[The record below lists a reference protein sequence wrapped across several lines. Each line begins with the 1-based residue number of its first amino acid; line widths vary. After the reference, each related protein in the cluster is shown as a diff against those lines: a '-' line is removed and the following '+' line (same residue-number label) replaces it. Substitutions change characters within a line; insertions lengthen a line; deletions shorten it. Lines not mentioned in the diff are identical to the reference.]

1 MTEEEMLEEILNA
14 IKALDRQMEKHFD
27 EINAKFDKMF
37 DEMDKR
43 FERLEKKVDG
53 ICVD

>member
-1 MTEEEMLEEILNA
+1 MKST
-14 IKALDRQMEKHFD
+14 
-27 EINAKFDKMF
+27 FDKMF

>member
-14 IKALDRQMEKHFD
+14 IKALDRQMEKRFNKM
-27 EINAKFDKMF
+27 NAKFDKMF
-37 DEMDKR
+37 AEMDKR